1 MPLLKPYSLNASVRN
16 LMELWKL
23 VNSPV
28 IPTVGS
34 LKKSIIKF
42 TLSRDKL
49 RGMEVFFLPS
59 YLFSRNKLLAIKKLY
74 IITS

>member
-23 VNSPV
+23 INSPV

-34 LKKSIIKF
+34 LKKSIIKLTL

-49 RGMEVFFLPS
+49 RGMEVFFSPHI
-59 YLFSRNKLLAIKKLY
+59 FFQGINC
-74 IITS
+74 